1 MIKTIAFDADDTLWV
16 NETIFTST
24 RDKIEHLLKDYVTH
38 QSLEKTLYET
48 EIKNLNIFGYGIK
61 GFMLSTIETCIEI
74 TQRQID
80 GETIQKLID
89 LGKDMLS
96 HPVEIL
102 PGIENAVKSLQG
114 NYQLMIITK
123 GDLFDQESKIA
134 RSGLADYFDI
144 IEVVS
149 EKNEKT
155 YQNLLNKYDINSNDF
170 LMIGNS
176 IKSDIL
182 PICKIGGEAI
192 HIPFHTTWEHEIVSQ
207 KDANGHQYYTLSS
220 IEELQQCIG
229 QINQRKMNSF

>member
-24 RDKIEHLLKDYVTH
+24 RDKIEHLLRNYVTH
-38 QSLEKTLYET
+38 KSLDKMLYET

-74 TQRQID
+74 TERQID
-80 GETIQKLID
+80 GATIQKLID
-89 LGKDMLS
+89 LGKDMLN

-102 PGIENAVKSLQG
+102 PGIENAVKSLQEQ
-114 NYQLMIITK
+114 YQLMIITK

-149 EKNEKT
+149 EKNEDT
-155 YQNLLNKYDINSNDF
+155 YQNLLNKYSIDTENF

-192 HIPFHTTWEHEIVSQ
+192 HIPFHTTWEHEIVPE
-207 KDANGHQYYTLSS
+207 KDADGHRYYTLSS
-220 IEELQQCIG
+220 IAELKQCIS
-229 QINQRKMNSF
+229 QINQRKANFF